1 MPLRRA
7 TAVGRLLTTRRRICS
22 VKTKALALLQRA
34 EGLSDW
40 AHQILAVDSSETA
53 LTRAFEHSRITDEQQ
68 MSEKEAMVSKIQS
81 DNHEMSNKLSQ
92 LTGLLKA
99 RQLFRRA
106 LSAHRERKAQ
116 KKENARRN
124 SSASMYNDAR
134 DSVGSES
141 RSSIMEDSEED
152 IDEFRSSQTDPQDSP
167 REAQKRAIVNELHAK
182 IGLPEINHLRT
193 FRPLHADNR
202 AEARQ
207 EELEQ
212 ELERAR
218 QEAEKLR
225 AAVSEM
231 EECLRAAA
239 QHSKQRSIK
248 LEKQKE
254 EDISKVQSE
263 LDRVRR
269 ELENERRLF
278 ASFESNRSST
288 AFEDDEDRQRAST
301 DPDAYENSAMI
312 DTLRS
317 SLQSLDSNSSSFNGR
332 SRKASRDARNISA
345 DYDESPQVR
354 RMSQSHNSPR
364 RKTMH
369 QWEARHM
376 QEDNDTDDDL
386 SEDGGVWL

>member
-1 MPLRRA
+1 MY
-7 TAVGRLLTTRRRICS
+7 S
-22 VKTKALALLQRA
+22 VKKKALALLQRA

-40 AHQILAVDSSETA
+40 AHQVLAVDSSESA

-68 MSEKEAMVSKIQS
+68 LNEKEAMVSRMQS
-81 DNHEMSNKLSQ
+81 DNHEMTNKLNQ

-116 KKENARRN
+116 KKEDARRN
-124 SSASMYNDAR
+124 SSASMYSDAR
-134 DSVGSES
+134 GSGSSEP
-141 RSSIMEDSEED
+141 RSSYVEDTDED
-152 IDEFRSSQTDPQDSP
+152 VDEVRSSQSYPPDSP

-182 IGLPEINHLRT
+182 IGLPEISHLRT

-207 EELEQ
+207 EELEL
-212 ELERAR
+212 ELEKAR

-225 AAVSEM
+225 TAVHEM

-263 LDRVRR
+263 LDRVRK

-278 ASFESNRSST
+278 ASFESSRSSAT
-288 AFEDDEDRQRAST
+288 GFEDDEDRPRASA

-317 SLQSLDSNSSSFNGR
+317 SLQSLDNNSSSFGGR
-332 SRKASRDARNISA
+332 SRKASRDVRRISV
-345 DYDESPQVR
+345 DHDESSQVR
-354 RMSQSHNSPR
+354 RMSESHISPR
-364 RKTMH
+364 SKTMP
-369 QWEARHM
+369 QWEARYM
-376 QEDNDTDDDL
+376 KEEDTDDDL

>member
-1 MPLRRA
+1 
-7 TAVGRLLTTRRRICS
+7 
-22 VKTKALALLQRA
+22 
-34 EGLSDW
+34 
-40 AHQILAVDSSETA
+40 
-53 LTRAFEHSRITDEQQ
+53 
-68 MSEKEAMVSKIQS
+68 MVSKIQS
-81 DNHEMSNKLSQ
+81 DNHEMSNKLNQ

-116 KKENARRN
+116 KQENARRN
-124 SSASMYNDAR
+124 SSASMYDAAR
-134 DSVGSES
+134 ESVGSEP
-141 RSSIMEDSEED
+141 RSSIVEED
-152 IDEFRSSQTDPQDSP
+152 IDELRSSQTDAQDSP

-207 EELEQ
+207 EELET

-225 AAVSEM
+225 AAVHEM

-278 ASFESNRSST
+278 ASFESNRSS
-288 AFEDDEDRQRAST
+288 ASVFEDDENRHRSST
-301 DPDAYENSAMI
+301 DPDAYENFAMI

-317 SLQSLDSNSSSFNGR
+317 SLQSLDSNSSSFSGR
-332 SRKASRDARNISA
+332 SRKASRDTRSISV

-364 RKTMH
+364 RKTTS

-376 QEDNDTDDDL
+376 QEENDTDDDL